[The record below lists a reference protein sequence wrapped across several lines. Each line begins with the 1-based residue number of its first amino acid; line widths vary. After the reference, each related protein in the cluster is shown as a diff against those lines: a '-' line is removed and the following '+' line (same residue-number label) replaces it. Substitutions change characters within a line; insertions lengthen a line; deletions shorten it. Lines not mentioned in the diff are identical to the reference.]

1 MKVGIA
7 GAGGIGSNVAVHLVR
22 SGVEVIK
29 IVDFD
34 KIEDSNLNRQFYFK
48 DQIGKNK
55 VHALY
60 ENLKRINPNL
70 QLEVINRKL
79 DSENIHATFYDC
91 PVLVEAFDKKEY
103 KSILIEENLP
113 YKKLIVSASGIA
125 NSDLDKVETREFSKN
140 LYVVGDF
147 ETDIQDFKTY
157 STKVSYVASIMA
169 ELILEKGGY
178 YDK

>member
-22 SGVEVIK
+22 SGVDVLK

-48 DQIGKNK
+48 DQIGKTK

-60 ENLKRINPNL
+60 ENLKRINPDL

-79 DSENIHATFYDC
+79 DEDNIHATFYDC
-91 PVLVEAFDKKEY
+91 PILVEAFDKKEY
-103 KSILIEENLP
+103 KKLLIEENLP
-113 YKKLIVSASGIA
+113 YKQLIVSASGIA
-125 NSDLDKVETREFSKN
+125 DSDLSNIETKQFAKN
-140 LYVVGDF
+140 LFIVGDF
-147 ETDIQDFKTY
+147 EKDIKEYKTF

-169 ELILEKGGY
+169 ELVLKKGGFY
-178 YDK
+178 AR